1 MQLWTTGQEEMP
13 DDLLEGPLTL
23 RKLHKTEKLL
33 FYYLQ
38 TLFLKMPFVELVQ
51 PTCDQEGNKSNMLKL
66 TEEKGTN
73 LDF

>member
-13 DDLLEGPLTL
+13 DDLQEGPLTL

-38 TLFLKMPFVELVQ
+38 TLLFEDAI
-51 PTCDQEGNKSNMLKL
+51 CGAGSA
-66 TEEKGTN
+66 N
-73 LDF
+73 L